1 MPRGSGSPR
10 RPRTEA
16 RTRRGTAKSP
26 PAEAPA
32 EQETVV
38 LQEAVVTE
46 PSGRLGTR
54 ASAETEASP
63 STPRFRIFIVDT
75 GWDSPG
81 HKVLQENFGLIREL
95 QREDPIY
102 VLGREKSIEYLRH
115 HEERIGHDPIIA
127 VHDLA
132 AMDDTGT
139 ADFHGF
145 RLRLGLLRTHQ
156 QALLALQNFARFLRM
171 HRQSTDLEGEIRRG
185 LRREGLAG
193 AIEIILGH
201 EAREIGG

>member
-1 MPRGSGSPR
+1 MPRGSGSSR
-10 RPRTEA
+10 RPRAEP
-16 RTRRGTAKSP
+16 GTP
-26 PAEAPA
+26 R
-32 EQETVV
+32 ETVGPRPTGKRAGRESV
-38 LQEAVVTE
+38 VVQEAVVIE
-46 PSGRLGTR
+46 PAGRSVAPR
-54 ASAETEASP
+54 SKETEGSP
-63 STPRFRIFIVDT
+63 TAPRFRIFIIDT

-81 HKVLQENFGLIREL
+81 HRVLQENFRLIREL
-95 QREDPIY
+95 QKEDPIY
-102 VLGREKSIEYLRH
+102 VLGRERSIEYLRH

-132 AMDDTGT
+132 AMGDTGT
-139 ADFHGF
+139 TDFHGF

-171 HRQSTDLEGEIRRG
+171 HRQSADLEAEIRRN

-193 AIEIILGH
+193 AIEIILQH